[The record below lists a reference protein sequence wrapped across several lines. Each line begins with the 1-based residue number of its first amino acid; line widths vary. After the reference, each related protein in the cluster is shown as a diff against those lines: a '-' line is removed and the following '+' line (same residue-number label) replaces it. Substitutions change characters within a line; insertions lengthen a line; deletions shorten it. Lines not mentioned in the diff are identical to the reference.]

1 LLATKGAMD
10 EVLRKLRLPYGEWT
24 LNAVVIIDGFGGIAS
39 DHPKEVPV
47 VPRDVFI
54 RVVNAAP
61 DLEHAHAVMSTPLWL
76 PREGLDFERQWEPTT
91 LCGMPYNLP
100 GIDLGKRS
108 YMRESLQQ
116 YLAEGFKLSVPE
128 LRSVP
133 W

>member
-1 LLATKGAMD
+1 MD